1 MKTQLI
7 AVVNMKGGVG
17 KTSTVV
23 GLADALAAKSVG
35 SILVADV
42 DTQAT
47 ASYCIAGDR
56 VLTELIKTDK
66 TIDQFLVRTLVDEDR
81 TAHLAEYIRPNVSNT
96 RHQRKQLDL
105 SLLASS
111 TTLRASEREIVRKL
125 TSNGHSLVA
134 IEQRI
139 SGILRDEIAA
149 LNGKYRYIIID
160 CAPGISPFTTAAIGL
175 ADLVLV
181 PTIPDAPS
189 FLGLAAFLNS
199 VHRDMTYNGSQRP
212 PHVLLTRYAPT
223 TIMGWLPGT
232 KNRGRLNHQEDY
244 RKRIADLAKTGTP
257 AFKLMKTIMI
267 ETPSMPHAMSLG
279 AENPQVA
286 PTLAQ
291 KYPDKLGKLLDKLA
305 DEILESLK

>member
-1 MKTQLI
+1 VTTHLI

-23 GLADALAAKSVG
+23 SLADALATKAVG

-47 ASYCIAGDR
+47 ASYCIAGDA
-56 VLTELIKTDK
+56 VLTEIIKDNK
-66 TIDQFLVRTLVDEDR
+66 TIDQFLVRRLVEEDGSAR
-81 TAHLAEYIRPNVSNT
+81 LSNYIRPNVSNT
-96 RHQRKQLDL
+96 RHLRKPLDI

-125 TSNGHSLVA
+125 TAAGYGLVA
-134 IEQRI
+134 IEQKI
-139 SGILRDEIAA
+139 SSILRSEISA
-149 LNGKYRYIIID
+149 LGDKYRFIIVD

-199 VHRDMTYNGSQRP
+199 VHRDMTFQGSQRP
-212 PHVLLTRYAPT
+212 PHVLLTRYAPRT
-223 TIMGWLPGT
+223 FTGWIPGT
-232 KNRGRLNHQEDY
+232 RNRGRLNHQEDY
-244 RKRIADLAKTGTP
+244 RRKIAALSQTGNP
-257 AFKLMKTIMI
+257 AFKLLKTIMI
-267 ETPSMPHAMSLG
+267 ETISMPHAMSLG
-279 AENPQVA
+279 AGHPQGA
-286 PTLAQ
+286 PTFAQ
-291 KYPDKLGKLLDKLA
+291 KYPDKLGTLLDKLA
-305 DEILESLK
+305 VEILEALS